1 MKFEYK
7 ARTKDGELQ
16 VGNVEASNKDAALNV
31 LFGHGLF
38 VLSIEEKTG
47 KRWYDKIMNLTKRIK
62 SADFMIFTR
71 QFSTLIASQV
81 FSNRRRIRF

>member
-38 VLSIEEKTG
+38 VLSIENRQALVRQNNESDEA
-47 KRWYDKIMNLTKRIK
+47 DKIRRLY
-62 SADFMIFTR
+62 DFH
-71 QFSTLIASQV
+71 APV
-81 FSNRRRIRF
+81 FDAYRVAGVGL